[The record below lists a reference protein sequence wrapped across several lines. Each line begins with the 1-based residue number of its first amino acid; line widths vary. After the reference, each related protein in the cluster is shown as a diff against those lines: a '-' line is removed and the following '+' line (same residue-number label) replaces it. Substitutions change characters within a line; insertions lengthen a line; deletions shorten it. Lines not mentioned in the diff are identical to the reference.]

1 MPHAV
6 HMLLS
11 CSVTSGSGA
20 ASLSCTR
27 WTPNTSAC
35 RLQGPATWQHE
46 AAYNT
51 LLLLV
56 RCTAGLQDMLITL
69 VSSPG
74 PTTTTAT
81 ATTALPS
88 PAPVQQEQT
97 TWCRDA
103 DLNTILQLQLSV
115 AAAKHDAP
123 AHATA
128 ATAALGPMQFSW
140 PNSQLQQLT
149 GHVQHG
155 PAPPSPGPCAG
166 ERQLQHTAAAPTAA
180 APAV

>member
-56 RCTAGLQDMLITL
+56 RCTAGLRDMLITL

-128 ATAALGPMQFSW
+128 ALGTMQFSW

>member
-1 MPHAV
+1 
-6 HMLLS
+6 MLLS

-20 ASLSCTR
+20 ASLSCKR

-35 RLQGPATWQHE
+35 RLHGPATRQHE

-51 LLLLV
+51 ILLLV
-56 RCTAGLQDMLITL
+56 HCNAGLQDTLITL

-81 ATTALPS
+81 AALPS

-97 TWCRDA
+97 TWCSDA
-103 DLNTILQLQLSV
+103 DLNTLLQLQLSV

-123 AHATA
+123 AH

-149 GHVQHG
+149 GHAQHR
-155 PAPPSPGPCAG
+155 PAPPSPGPCAA
-166 ERQLQHTAAAPTAA
+166 ERQLQHTAAAPAAA